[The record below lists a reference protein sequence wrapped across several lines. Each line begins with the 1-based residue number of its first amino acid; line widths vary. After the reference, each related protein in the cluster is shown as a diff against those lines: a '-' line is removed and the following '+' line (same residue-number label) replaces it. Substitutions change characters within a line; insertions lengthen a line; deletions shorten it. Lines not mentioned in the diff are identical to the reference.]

1 MINVVRGHGIQI
13 QGESKASVGTVRY
26 PVSGHSYRSL
36 YMGLNCKDYT
46 QTQENMK
53 NGEIWIRSIVKLT
66 LL

>member
-53 NGEIWIRSIVKLT
+53 NGEI
-66 LL
+66 